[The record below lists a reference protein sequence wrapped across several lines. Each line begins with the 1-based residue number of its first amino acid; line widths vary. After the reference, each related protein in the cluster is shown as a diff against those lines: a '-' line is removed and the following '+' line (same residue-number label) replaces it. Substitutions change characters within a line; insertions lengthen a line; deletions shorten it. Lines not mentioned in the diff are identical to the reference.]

1 MPFRFFVLA
10 ALFALAAA
18 PGASA
23 QDTAVEDLGISSHV
37 LDIARGVGGGGV
49 PVTLE
54 VQTDDGWALLGR
66 AVSQDNGRVESF
78 TADESAPRVSG
89 TETYRLTFDLGDY
102 WSDVADEM
110 DDGPG
115 LPFFP
120 EVVVVFRT
128 DDPTAHTHVPVLV
141 SPYGYSTYRG
151 N

>member
-1 MPFRFFVLA
+1 MPFRLSLLV
-10 ALFALAAA
+10 ALCALA
-18 PGASA
+18 PVVSA
-23 QDTAVEDLGISSHV
+23 QTAVQDLGISSHV

-49 PVTLE
+49 PVMLE
-54 VQTDDGWALLGR
+54 VQTGDGWALLGR

-89 TETYRLTFDLGDY
+89 TETYRLTFDLSDY
-102 WSDVADEM
+102 WDDEM
-110 DDGPG
+110 ADDDGPS

-141 SPYGYSTYRG
+141 SPFGYSTYRG

>member
-1 MPFRFFVLA
+1 MPFRLSLLV
-10 ALFALAAA
+10 ALFALA
-18 PGASA
+18 PVVSA
-23 QDTAVEDLGISSHV
+23 QTAVQDLGISSHV

-49 PVTLE
+49 PVTLD

-78 TADESAPRVSG
+78 TADDSAPRVSG
-89 TETYRLTFDLGDY
+89 TETYRLTFDLSDY
-102 WSDVADEM
+102 WDDEM
-110 DDGPG
+110 ADDDGPS

-141 SPYGYSTYRG
+141 SPFGYSTYRG